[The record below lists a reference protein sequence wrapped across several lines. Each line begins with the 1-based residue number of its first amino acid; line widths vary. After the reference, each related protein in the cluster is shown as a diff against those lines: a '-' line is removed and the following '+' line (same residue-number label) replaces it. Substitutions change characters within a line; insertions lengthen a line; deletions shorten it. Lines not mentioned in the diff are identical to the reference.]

1 MFFRTFVSMKKPQ
14 NDIDRMIMESHY
26 LTVLEIESR
35 TKISLSD
42 MEREDYLAQI
52 KTLSDTTSQFKD
64 MIFYLKSAHESDV
77 AEKSKLQDLI
87 LSLTNEVSS
96 LQKELEKQNDRN
108 NRHNKQTFGKSSLKS
123 GTRDESRPSREE
135 ETGC

>member
-1 MFFRTFVSMKKPQ
+1 MFFRTLVSMKEPQ

-26 LTVLEIESR
+26 LTALEIESR
-35 TKISLSD
+35 AEISPD

-64 MIFYLKSAHESDV
+64 MISYLKSAHESDV